1 MIAFSSSPV
10 HCLSRHVRGLS
21 VYTRICALWGCLAP
35 SHQANAATSNPS
47 RDHGQRLL
55 SSLLT
60 CFLLYSC
67 LPVKR
72 ERTINLLNATS
83 LSLQFLTSK
92 ASWDL
97 LFGPCFLA
105 HTFFSRFLEGSFSL
119 FSTTHNEMYN
129 F

>member
-1 MIAFSSSPV
+1 MA
-10 HCLSRHVRGLS
+10 S
-21 VYTRICALWGCLAP
+21 VCTLASVPCRAALAP
-35 SHQANAATSNPS
+35 NHQVNAASSNPS

-60 CFLLYSC
+60 CFSLYSC

-72 ERTINLLNATS
+72 KRTINLLNAAS

-97 LFGPCFLA
+97 LYGPCLLA
-105 HTFFSRFLEGSFSL
+105 HTFFSPAFWRGLFL
-119 FSTTHNEMYN
+119 FSTTHNDMYT